1 MCATAQAQQPQPQPP
16 RPVFETKTELVLVDV
31 NVVDRDARPVPT
43 LAAGDF
49 QLEVNGQPRPI
60 ASIQFISTTPGNVT
74 PSTPREAA
82 SSSNDTTTTGR
93 LLLFVVDESSL
104 RVGASRSILRTAQT
118 LFARLAPGDMV
129 GLARIPSGVG
139 SVEFTADRKRIVDS
153 LMRVTGAATNR
164 MGMSR
169 VYISEAWALETND
182 ASGFQTAVDREC
194 QGESGPK
201 DRKSVV

>member
-1 MCATAQAQQPQPQPP
+1 MPRLLFVICYLLFSLCAAAQAQQPQPP

-60 ASIQFISTTPGNVT
+60 ASVQFISTTPGNVT

-104 RVGASRSILRTAQT
+104 RVVVLNVQPTGLTVATDRSLVG
-118 LFARLAPGDMV
+118 ARLDRLDACDRPAGKKRQRRAPVERRMAGPENRA
-129 GLARIPSGVG
+129 LHQRRAYCFSG
-139 SVEFTADRKRIVDS
+139 
-153 LMRVTGAATNR
+153 
-164 MGMSR
+164 
-169 VYISEAWALETND
+169 
-182 ASGFQTAVDREC
+182 
-194 QGESGPK
+194 
-201 DRKSVV
+201 